1 MDQMR
6 LLLALVLSFLIFI
19 LWSVFFGQE
28 PQKKPIPQLQQE
40 TKQQEKSQPEVSAA
54 PPVESKPTAE
64 STAEVPAASERPAR
78 QIQVET
84 PLYRAVF
91 SEKGGSIIGFTL
103 KQYRETAE
111 ANSPLKSLFPEN
123 GNFYGLYMGLG
134 GDSGGG
140 LENAFFQT
148 NFHGDQLSLTDGTRE
163 IAFRHKTANGVQIE
177 KVYRFSADSYV
188 MGFDVA
194 IANDSDTSVND
205 SVFVAL
211 RNAFPKHKKSYAFE
225 GPSAMVEGKLETV
238 PPDEIAKKNVLSGNI
253 RWMALETTYF
263 MTSLIP
269 IKEQAATVKLV
280 QLPEHVVEARYIDPG
295 QALAPGSRQQYDFQL
310 FFGPKSMRAVKQA
323 GHDLARI
330 IDFGTFDFLAKPCL
344 WLMNFFYSI
353 IPNYGVAII
362 LLTILSKILLW
373 PLGTKSYKSM
383 NQMKKLQPL
392 IKEIRDKYKN
402 DRKKMNEEVMRLHR
416 TYNINPLG
424 GCLPMLV
431 QIPVF
436 FALYRMLDQAI
447 ELRHAPFV
455 GWINDLSAPDRL
467 FRFDFSI
474 PFMEPPYGIPV
485 LTLVMGATMF
495 WQQKMTPTTGDPSQ
509 AKMMMLMPV
518 VFTAIF
524 INFSSGLVLYWLVS
538 NILSIGQQHYIQK
551 KFS

>member
-6 LLLALVLSFLIFI
+6 LLLALVLSFMIFM
-19 LWSVFFGQE
+19 LWNVFFGQE

-40 TKQQEKSQPEVSAA
+40 TKQLEKSQPDVSTA
-54 PPVESKPTAE
+54 PPVDSKPTVE
-64 STAEVPAASERPAR
+64 STAAVPPALERPPR
-78 QIQVET
+78 QIKVET
-84 PLYRAVF
+84 PLYQAVF
-91 SEKGGSIIGFTL
+91 SEKGGSIVSFTL
-103 KQYRETAE
+103 KKYRETAE
-111 ANSPLKSLFPEN
+111 ANSRLKNLFPQDEIIH
-123 GNFYGLYMGLG
+123 GLYIGLAG
-134 GDSGGG
+134 NNGDGF
-140 LENAFFQT
+140 ENTFFLA
-148 NFHGDQLSLTDGTRE
+148 NFQGDQLSLTDGERE
-163 IAFRHKTANGVQIE
+163 IAFSHKTANGIQIE

-188 MGFDVA
+188 MGFDVR
-194 IANDSDTSVND
+194 ISNGSDKSISDSL
-205 SVFVAL
+205 FVAL
-211 RNAFPKHKKSYAFE
+211 RNAFPKIQKSYAFE
-225 GPSAMVEGKLETV
+225 GPSALVEGKLETV

-253 RWMALETTYF
+253 KWMALESTYF

-269 IKEQAATVKLV
+269 LKEQPATVRLV
-280 QLPEHVVEARYIDPG
+280 QLPEHMVEARYIEAE
-295 QALAPGSRQQYDFQL
+295 QTLAPGSRQQYDFQL
-310 FFGPKSMRAVKQA
+310 FFGPKSMSAVKHA

-330 IDFGTFDFLAKPCL
+330 IDFGTFDILAKPCL

-362 LLTILSKILLW
+362 LLTILSKVLLW

-392 IKEIRDKYKN
+392 IKEIREKYKD

-474 PFMEPPYGIPV
+474 PFMQPPYGIPV

-538 NILSIGQQHYIQK
+538 NVLSIGQQHYIQK